1 MNNLFLLVAAIITK
15 KDLEDANIPVND
27 VTGNNVNNILQVVFG
42 TMGAIALIIIII
54 AGIKFMTSQG
64 NPDNLTKARNTI
76 IYAAVGLAVSLGALT
91 IVTFVVGRL

>member
-1 MNNLFLLVAAIITK
+1 MSSLILLAAAIITK

>member
-1 MNNLFLLVAAIITK
+1 MNNLFLLAAAIVTK
-15 KDLEDANIPVND
+15 KDLEDVNIPVND
-27 VTGNNVNNILQVVFG
+27 VTGDNVNNILQIVFG
-42 TMGAIALIIIII
+42 TMGAIATIIIII

>member
-1 MNNLFLLVAAIITK
+1 MNSLILLAAAIITK

>member
-1 MNNLFLLVAAIITK
+1 MNNLILLAAAIITK

-27 VTGNNVNNILQVVFG
+27 VTGNSVNNILQVVFG

>member
-1 MNNLFLLVAAIITK
+1 MNSLILLAAAIITK

-76 IYAAVGLAVSLGALT
+76 VYAAVGLAVSLGALT

>member
-1 MNNLFLLVAAIITK
+1 MNSLFLLVAAIVTK
-15 KDLEDANIPVND
+15 KDLEEIDVPVND
-27 VTGNNVNNILQVVFG
+27 VTSDNVNNILQIVFG
-42 TMGAIALIIIII
+42 TMGAIAIIIIII

-64 NPDNLTKARNTI
+64 NPDSLTKAKNTI